1 MPLFAKRVSEALSE
15 GAKARLSALQAYPIL
30 DTWRNPLTRRIARR
44 LANDAWLKTREEI
57 DFEYRLTELSIAGTP
72 CVRYETSTTKP
83 GGDLLLYVHGGAF
96 LAGSPQTNAST
107 ILPVCE
113 LSGLEAIGIQYDL
126 VPEARFP
133 VAYNQVDAVYRTL
146 LEQEPE
152 RRIIIVADSIGAC
165 LSLANMQRWRNENVK
180 QPAAAILISPALD
193 GMGHSDTHITMDNHD
208 PLITS
213 NAGRSVRKLFQFYAP
228 GEDLGD
234 PRISPL
240 HGDMS
245 GLPPM
250 LIHVGTREVCLGDA
264 ARLAEKMRQA
274 GSSSILRVFDG
285 MFHLFHMHWS
295 LEETKSAYNDI
306 AHFVEN
312 CMEARSESKPQHQ
325 TAAAPDNDDGVDDV
339 PVQKTFYTA

>member
-1 MPLFAKRVSEALSE
+1 MPLFAKRVSEAISP
-15 GAKARLSALQAYPIL
+15 GAKARISALQPYPIL
-30 DTWRNPLTRRIARR
+30 DTWRNPLTRKIARR
-44 LANDAWLKTREEI
+44 LANDTWRKSLEEI

-113 LSGLEAIGIQYDL
+113 CSGLEAIGVEYTL

-133 VAYNQVDAVYRTL
+133 VAYNQIDAVYREL
-146 LEQEPE
+146 IEQHPD

-165 LSLANMQRWRNENVK
+165 LSLSNMLRWRDEGVV
-180 QPAAAILISPALD
+180 QPAGAVLISPALD
-193 GMGHSDTHITMDNHD
+193 GMGHSDTHITMDEYD

-213 NAGRSVRKLFQFYAP
+213 NAGRNVRKLFQFYAP
-228 GEDLGD
+228 GENLDD

-264 ARLAEKMRQA
+264 ARLAEKLRQA
-274 GSSSILRVFDG
+274 DSPSILRVFDG

-295 LEETKSAYNDI
+295 LEETKNAYNDI

-312 CMEARSESKPQHQ
+312 CMKTRSESEPRHQ
-325 TAAAPDNDDGVDDV
+325 IAGEPHNDDGLDNS
-339 PVQKTFYTA
+339 PIQKTLYTA